1 MKSGFIKKHVQS
13 ILCTCLFSLN
23 CFSQQNFDTLVDYNY
38 AAEFPY
44 SIYQVADSGY
54 IFTTAGNNL
63 IEFNKLN
70 NDGSLL
76 FQKLFGIPVSR
87 LYSGLSNSLKKTF
100 DGGYAFGGGVR
111 YASSS
116 VNTDDGM
123 LVKYNSNGDTEF
135 VKVLGD
141 TTWETIYDCIQTS
154 DSGFVVAGL
163 KRIFSPYSDANFWI
177 VKTAVNGNIIWER
190 TLGTTDDERAYS
202 VIENS
207 SHQIVVSGWQGV
219 TGGYYYPYWAVYDLQ
234 GTLILT
240 KSLNYSP
247 FNNGAI
253 IYNYYYDEYIFIGY
267 RDSIIN
273 INDAVNSMF
282 IARMDSNFIFK
293 WMTVFYALEHKYIYI
308 AKKISDFGIVLV
320 GFKHDNNT
328 NFPDGWIAKID
339 SSGNK
344 LWEHFYTHDNNAN
357 TYNYFSDFKETFDHG
372 FIVCGTTWGS
382 QSQDSWIVKLDSNG
396 CLDTTC
402 GFNTG
407 TVEVFYPNSSLDIF
421 PNPSTDKVT
430 INYYLTQGKT
440 GKLSVINMLGE
451 KMKDQLLSQGSKQM
465 EINISQWAKGI
476 YMCVVETGGV
486 IYYGKIVKE

>member
-1 MKSGFIKKHVQS
+1 MQS
-13 ILCTCLFSLN
+13 ILCICLFSFN
-23 CFSQQNFDTLVDYNY
+23 GFAQQNFDTLVDYNY

-70 NDGSLL
+70 KDGSLL
-76 FQKLFGIPVSR
+76 FQRLFGIPISR

-111 YASSS
+111 YSSSS

-177 VKTAVNGNIIWER
+177 VKTDSIGNIIWER
-190 TLGTTDDERAYS
+190 TLGTTDDERAYC

-219 TGGYYYPYWAVYDLQ
+219 TGGSYYPYWAVYDLQ
-234 GTLILT
+234 GSLIFT

-247 FNNGAI
+247 FHDGALI
-253 IYNYYYDEYIFIGY
+253 HNYFDNEYIFIGY
-267 RDSIIN
+267 LDSIIN
-273 INDAVNSMF
+273 MNDAVNPRF
-282 IARMDSNFIFK
+282 IARMDSNFNFK
-293 WMTVFYALEHKYIYI
+293 WMTVFNAPELKDIYI
-308 AKKISDFGIVLV
+308 PKRISDYGIVLV

-328 NFPDGWIAKID
+328 NFPAGWIAKID

-344 LWEHFYTHDNNAN
+344 LWEHFYTHDNNTN
-357 TYNYFSDFKETFDHG
+357 TYNYFSDFQETFDHG
-372 FIVCGTTWGS
+372 FIVCGTTWGG

-407 TVEVFYPNSSLDIF
+407 TVEVFYPNTSLEIF

-430 INYYLTQGKT
+430 INYYLPQGKT
-440 GKLSVINMLGE
+440 GTLSFFNMLGE
-451 KMKDQLLSQGSKQM
+451 KMKDRMLQQGSKQV
-465 EINISQWAKGI
+465 EINISHWAKGI
-476 YMCVVETGGV
+476 YLCVVETGGV
-486 IYYGKIVKE
+486 IYYGKILRE